1 MVPFIHAYTVDVRSG
16 MRCER
21 AKYPVGQGDALA
33 DRFVV
38 SVMDGGTPVDLKGV
52 GVVATVVRPD
62 GLTVPLK
69 GTIENGTA
77 CVTLDDKC
85 YDVGGNITVTVS
97 LEAGEMRQS
106 VLQVALNVATGE
118 TDMIAETA
126 VLNVADVLAAAER
139 AEAAADRAE
148 SAGGGSGGGL
158 PTGGAAHQMLVTDAD
173 GNALWEDRKIYSY
186 SDTVEV
192 LPETTVEINPDDMDG
207 YITET
212 LGGSLVVGNEY
223 TVTYNGTE
231 YVCKAQELQIDFVLT
246 CVGNVGAMTG
256 EGDTGEPFV
265 FAVFPPEI
273 AQDAGFYAAVYALD
287 GSATVTIK
295 IGGVIE
301 NIHRLDHKYLPEY
314 MYGEENEDV
323 TFLSETTLS
332 EPLGATGNIVTFA
345 LPKPFDAPLVMN
357 ATYAVMWN
365 GVLYECT
372 PSMGTGFIMTQ
383 EAAIHLSVD
392 GVFNITAEVFGGDD
406 VTYYGVISSND
417 GSASVTLSI
426 TGVVNTVYP
435 VPEKYLPK
443 LNIVN
448 GSAEGSLRSVNAE
461 EEDTTYKMGED
472 AISLGW
478 DAEAPGKNAAA
489 IGPRAQAMEENSVAM
504 GYQCRAG
511 SWGQSVFGFNNAI
524 DSAGKYAFIVGNG
537 KKWVSDSQGEYWK
550 PSNGFTL
557 DWDGNAWFAG
567 DVYIGGTSQDDAKKL
582 ATVEDVLAALPTWN
596 GGAY

>member
-77 CVTLDDKC
+77 CVTLEDKC

-158 PTGGAAHQMLVTDAD
+158 PTGGAAHQQLVTDAD
-173 GNALWEDRKIYSY
+173 GNALWEDRTHYAEA
-186 SDTVEV
+186 VNAEV
-192 LPETTVEINPDDMDG
+192 IPETEWVNNEGQFVLVEAPTNQPVIGVNHTV
-207 YITET
+207 
-212 LGGSLVVGNEY
+212 V
-223 TVTYNGTE
+223 YNGVSYDCVGVAYEADGIVAVALGNTYMIDGEVTE
-231 YVCKAQELQIDFVLT
+231 HPFFMAFLPPEVAAGEGVYGICLPIDGAESVTTSITLNGEVVHPLDEKYIPDSVMTKKLNLINGSASGSVRSTDAAEETDDYTIGENAFVFGLAAKAHGYHSIAIGNT
-246 CVGNVGAMTG
+246 AYVGNVGG
-256 EGDTGEPFV
+256 NSSFV
-265 FAVFPPEI
+265 DSHDSGVAI
-273 AQDAGFYAAVYALD
+273 GNYAQADRNGLAIGVRATAAGYDGVAIGVYAETDSGVAIGTRAEAASAAVALGYD
-287 GSATVTIK
+287 CVAKGEKQTAL
-295 IGGVIE
+295 GCN
-301 NIHRLDHKYLPEY
+301 NI
-314 MYGEENEDV
+314 
-323 TFLSETTLS
+323 
-332 EPLGATGNIVTFA
+332 
-345 LPKPFDAPLVMN
+345 
-357 ATYAVMWN
+357 
-365 GVLYECT
+365 
-372 PSMGTGFIMTQ
+372 
-383 EAAIHLSVD
+383 
-392 GVFNITAEVFGGDD
+392 
-406 VTYYGVISSND
+406 
-417 GSASVTLSI
+417 
-426 TGVVNTVYP
+426 
-435 VPEKYLPK
+435 
-443 LNIVN
+443 
-448 GSAEGSLRSVNAE
+448 
-461 EEDTTYKMGED
+461 ED
-472 AISLGW
+472 A
-478 DAEAPGKNAAA
+478 D
-489 IGPRAQAMEENSVAM
+489 
-504 GYQCRAG
+504 
-511 SWGQSVFGFNNAI
+511 
-524 DSAGKYAFIVGNG
+524 GKYAFILGNG
-537 KKWVSDSQGEYWK
+537 RKVVEDPEMGNYW
-550 PSNGFTL
+550 PRSNAHTV

-567 DVYIGGTSQDDAKKL
+567 DVYIGGTSQDDARKL